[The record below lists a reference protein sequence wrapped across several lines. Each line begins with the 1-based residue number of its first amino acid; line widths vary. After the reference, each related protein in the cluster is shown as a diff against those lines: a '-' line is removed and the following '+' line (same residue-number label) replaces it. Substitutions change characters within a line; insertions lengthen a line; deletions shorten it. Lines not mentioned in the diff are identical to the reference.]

1 VKAVLT
7 FFATGA
13 ELERIR
19 AKLPDKA
26 RVFVPKSRPNLSR
39 LECSLRDLGDELANA
54 DAVMGWVMPAGG
66 FDRAKSL
73 KALIWL
79 HAGCDELDFAML
91 RQRGVQVANVR
102 GANAISVAEQAMA
115 LMLAVAK
122 RIVVNHN
129 SVLAAHREPQD
140 RLRPEHRGMML
151 EGKTLAVIGLG
162 NIGTAIAKRAR
173 AFDMRVIGI
182 RRHPQKGG
190 EHVDA
195 VYGMN
200 DLHKVL
206 GEADFVMLATPITE
220 ETAGFIDAEA
230 IAAMKPTAVL
240 VNVAR
245 GNLIEELPLYEAL
258 KAGRLAGFASEVWW
272 HYTNSLPATY
282 HYPIPS
288 RTGLQRLPTVVAAGN
303 RAGVASPGIIDRVID
318 IGTENLAAFFRG
330 EPMPRAINLDLG
342 Y

>member
-7 FFATGA
+7 FFATDS
-13 ELERIR
+13 ELERVR
-19 AKLPDKA
+19 GKLPNHA
-26 RVFVPKSRPNLSR
+26 RVFAPKSRPNLSR
-39 LECSLRDLGDELANA
+39 LECSLRDLGDELADA
-54 DAVMGWVMPAGG
+54 DAIMGWVMPAGG
-66 FDRAKSL
+66 FRRAKSL

-91 RQRGVQVANVR
+91 KQRGIEVANVR
-102 GANAISVAEQAMA
+102 GANAISVAEQALA
-115 LMLAVAK
+115 LLLAVAK

-129 SVLAAHREPQD
+129 SVLQAHWEPQD

-162 NIGTAIAKRAR
+162 SIGTAIAKRAR
-173 AFDMRVIGI
+173 GFDMRVIGI
-182 RRHPQKGG
+182 RRHPEKGG

-195 VYGMN
+195 VYGMQ

-220 ETAGFIDAEA
+220 ETTGFMDADA

-245 GNLIEELPLYEAL
+245 GNLVQEMPLYEAL
-258 KAGRLAGFASEVWW
+258 RAGRLAGFASEVWW
-272 HYTNSLPATY
+272 HYANSLPATY

-288 RTGLQRLPTVVAAGN
+288 RTGLQRLPTVVASGN

-318 IGTENLAAFFRG
+318 IGAENLAAFFRG
-330 EPMPRAINLDLG
+330 EPMPRAVNLDLG

>member
-1 VKAVLT
+1 MKAVLT
-7 FFATGA
+7 FFATDA
-13 ELERIR
+13 ELERVR
-19 AKLPDKA
+19 GKLPNHA
-26 RVFVPKSRPNLSR
+26 RVFAPKSRPTLSR
-39 LECSLRDLGDELANA
+39 LECSLRDLGDELADA
-54 DAVMGWVMPAGG
+54 DAIMGWVMPTGG
-66 FDRAKSL
+66 FGRAKSL

-91 RQRGVQVANVR
+91 KQRGIQLANVR

-115 LMLAVAK
+115 LLLAVAK

-129 SVLAAHREPQD
+129 SVLQAHWEPQD

-162 NIGTAIAKRAR
+162 SIGTAIAKRAR
-173 AFDMRVIGI
+173 GFDMRVIGI
-182 RRHPQKGG
+182 RRHPEKGG

-195 VYGMN
+195 VYGMQ

-206 GEADFVMLATPITE
+206 READFVMLATPITE
-220 ETAGFIDAEA
+220 ETTGFMDANA

-245 GNLIEELPLYEAL
+245 GNLVQEMPLYEAL

-288 RTGLQRLPTVVAAGN
+288 RTGLQRLPTVVASGN

-330 EPMPRAINLDLG
+330 EPMPRAIDLDLG

>member
-1 VKAVLT
+1 VKTVLT
-7 FFATGA
+7 FFATN
-13 ELERIR
+13 EEMERIR
-19 AKLPDKA
+19 AKLPNDA
-26 RVFVPKSRPNLSR
+26 RIFAPKSRPNLSR
-39 LECSLRDLGDELANA
+39 LECSLRDVGDELADA

-66 FDRAKSL
+66 FSRAKSL

-79 HAGCDELDFAML
+79 HAGCDELDLAML
-91 RQRGVQVANVR
+91 KQRGVQVANVR

-129 SVLAAHREPQD
+129 SVLEAHWEPQD

-162 NIGTAIAKRAR
+162 SIGTAIAKRAR

-182 RRHPQKGG
+182 RRHPEKGG

-195 VYGMN
+195 IYGMA
-200 DLHKVL
+200 DLHRVL
-206 GEADFVMLATPITE
+206 AEADFVMLATPITE
-220 ETAGFIDAEA
+220 ETTGFIDADA

-245 GNLIEELPLYEAL
+245 GNLIQEMPLYDAL
-258 KAGRLAGFASEVWW
+258 KEGRLAGFASEVWW

-288 RTGLQRLPTVVAAGN
+288 RTGLQKLPTVVAAGN
-303 RAGVASPGIIDRVID
+303 RAGVASPGIIGRVVD
-318 IGTENLAAFFRG
+318 IGIENLAAFFRG
-330 EPMPRAINLDLG
+330 QPMPRAINLELG

>member
-1 VKAVLT
+1 MKAVLT
-7 FFATGA
+7 FFATNA

-19 AKLPDKA
+19 AKLPGDA
-26 RVFVPKSRPNLSR
+26 RVFAPKSRPNLSR
-39 LECSLRDLGDELANA
+39 LECSLRDLGDELADA

-66 FDRAKSL
+66 FGRARSL

-129 SVLAAHREPQD
+129 SVLVAHWEPQD

-162 NIGTAIAKRAR
+162 NIGTAIAKRGR

-195 VYGMN
+195 VYGTK

-220 ETAGFIDAEA
+220 ETAGFINAEA

-318 IGTENLAAFFRG
+318 IGIENLVAFFRG